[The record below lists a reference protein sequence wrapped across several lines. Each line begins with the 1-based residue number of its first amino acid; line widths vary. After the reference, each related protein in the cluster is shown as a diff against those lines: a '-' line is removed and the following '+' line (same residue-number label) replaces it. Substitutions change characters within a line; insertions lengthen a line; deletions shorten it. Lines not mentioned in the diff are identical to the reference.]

1 MRKVEGYDTEHY
13 SWQTIFSLPSQ
24 ISVSSLHS
32 STTKLRGSASPTST
46 TSSTSGHSSG
56 GVMPSISTASQ
67 GDLSSSPAS
76 SVTSGSTRSHKGSEG
91 SSALKKS
98 QTSLHMVGQPHG
110 WNLFKKSHT
119 KTACQASKN
128 ENVILRWVRP
138 FSHKKGSNWY
148 HRRQLLYSFLKIP

>member
-1 MRKVEGYDTEHY
+1 MVSSCQVVNLIKKSGN
-13 SWQTIFSLPSQ
+13 SLKMKLVTPMDKSSTKEK

-91 SSALKKS
+91 SSSIVTKKS
-98 QTSLHMVGQPHG
+98 HASLHIVGQPQT
-110 WNLFKKSHT
+110 WSIFKKSHS
-119 KTACQASKN
+119 KTSCPASKN
-128 ENVILRWVRP
+128 ENVILR
-138 FSHKKGSNWY
+138 
-148 HRRQLLYSFLKIP
+148 

>member
-1 MRKVEGYDTEHY
+1 MYHL
-13 SWQTIFSLPSQ
+13 FSLPSQ

-128 ENVILRWVRP
+128 ENVILRWFSP
-138 FSHKKGSNWY
+138 FFSQKQYYFGTKSDIHSWRY
-148 HRRQLLYSFLKIP
+148 HNFFSEA